1 MRIQHPQ
8 GLNREAGPPYVE
20 GGPKHGDKAWA
31 SGRHLT
37 YFKIRRRVI
46 TAANASLSAAD
57 GTENPRSLFP
67 ALPAKEALGP
77 PPLDFVMMTS
87 DEWGPQGGPPG
98 PQERPPGQETLW
110 ELIDEPERS
119 QLIKPLEEQ
128 AVEANAAATPPS
140 SGAAAEES
148 LQQAQGSVAP
158 PLQPPQQSR
167 ETEHR
172 QSGQID
178 LLQHQEERQQADSA
192 TSSHSLYEQES
203 PGQQQKQ
210 QEREEQEVQ
219 HETEP
224 IGKEACAAAS
234 FHLHKQEC
242 YDPLKAALESAAAE
256 SLLPS
261 LRRYLGLHAEPPPLM
276 PFFLGGPRPPVPF
289 LLPVATDTKGDLLS
303 SALKGG
309 VIRVG
314 LVGIPFLPAS
324 VRSLPPQTQQVQQE
338 QRKQQHAQQQLRPT
352 GISFRV
358 LEAAV
363 SLLSMNYA
371 SLIPGGGPLRVQYLA
386 YSSRAALYAALKNG
400 GIHLTEPAL
409 PYSTVQTAWGPF
421 PSLKLHA
428 ALAAPR
434 QTSSTAHTS
443 RSNSSNRQ
451 QQQEQPHN
459 PQMQQNSKQE
469 VQAKPGVLGGG
480 DRGYKARWV
489 WGSCLFHSFVS
500 AGAPWGGVP
509 VLLSLQKSLEVQRV
523 HDLALLLMGLGIERP
538 LVLIEASLPELAD
551 IVSAVLPRSTVY
563 GLVDMTRLEGPL
575 PDPTKPAS
583 NIWAGSQEPCSRA
596 SVSHRTTRL
605 GAGHAADKGG
615 SERTHNKDGAH
626 NPRGCG
632 RGQSPPSQ
640 LRGSRLPGGVL
651 LLSLSEALGAL
662 HEGTAVALVHTTPL
676 GELLGGLYI
685 GGPHGAQGGGGSPT
699 VVGALPWLL
708 EADADLVLPL
718 AAFYRKHD
726 GPDCLLQDP
735 REEFAALSAAAAEA
749 AAETRRLF
757 LIPDDEL

>member
-37 YFKIRRRVI
+37 YFKIRRRCSQTASRLGGSLYGLCRVHVQLSMPTVLLVQLLLLVLHPRVI

-289 LLPVATDTKGDLLS
+289 LLPVATDTKGEEAMLL
-303 SALKGG
+303 
-309 VIRVG
+309 
-314 LVGIPFLPAS
+314 
-324 VRSLPPQTQQVQQE
+324 
-338 QRKQQHAQQQLRPT
+338 
-352 GISFRV
+352 
-358 LEAAV
+358 
-363 SLLSMNYA
+363 
-371 SLIPGGGPLRVQYLA
+371 
-386 YSSRAALYAALKNG
+386 
-400 GIHLTEPAL
+400 
-409 PYSTVQTAWGPF
+409 
-421 PSLKLHA
+421 
-428 ALAAPR
+428 
-434 QTSSTAHTS
+434 
-443 RSNSSNRQ
+443 
-451 QQQEQPHN
+451 
-459 PQMQQNSKQE
+459 
-469 VQAKPGVLGGG
+469 
-480 DRGYKARWV
+480 
-489 WGSCLFHSFVS
+489 
-500 AGAPWGGVP
+500 
-509 VLLSLQKSLEVQRV
+509 
-523 HDLALLLMGLGIERP
+523 LLLMLLSVER
-538 LVLIEASLPELAD
+538 
-551 IVSAVLPRSTVY
+551 
-563 GLVDMTRLEGPL
+563 
-575 PDPTKPAS
+575 
-583 NIWAGSQEPCSRA
+583 
-596 SVSHRTTRL
+596 
-605 GAGHAADKGG
+605 
-615 SERTHNKDGAH
+615 GAH
-626 NPRGCG
+626 
-632 RGQSPPSQ
+632 SPS
-640 LRGSRLPGGVL
+640 RISEVVSNGS
-651 LLSLSEALGAL
+651 
-662 HEGTAVALVHTTPL
+662 LV
-676 GELLGGLYI
+676 
-685 GGPHGAQGGGGSPT
+685 
-699 VVGALPWLL
+699 
-708 EADADLVLPL
+708 
-718 AAFYRKHD
+718 K
-726 GPDCLLQDP
+726 
-735 REEFAALSAAAAEA
+735 
-749 AAETRRLF
+749 AETFTR
-757 LIPDDEL
+757 

>member
-8 GLNREAGPPYVE
+8 PPREFNRKAGPPDVE
-20 GGPKHGDKAWA
+20 GGPEHGDKA
-31 SGRHLT
+31 
-37 YFKIRRRVI
+37 VI

-98 PQERPPGQETLW
+98 PHERPPGQETLW
-110 ELIDEPERS
+110 ELSDEPERS
-119 QLIKPLEEQ
+119 QPIKPLEEQ
-128 AVEANAAATPPS
+128 AVGADTSATRPS

-148 LQQAQGSVAP
+148 LQQVQGPAAP
-158 PLQPPQQSR
+158 LLQPPQQSR
-167 ETEHR
+167 KTEQR
-172 QSGQID
+172 QNEQIV
-178 LLQHQEERQQADSA
+178 LLQQQEARQQINSA
-192 TSSHSLYEQES
+192 TSSHSLYEREN
-203 PGQQQKQ
+203 PGQQQQKQ
-210 QEREEQEVQ
+210 QEREEKEMQ

-224 IGKEACAAAS
+224 FGKDACAAAS

-324 VRSLPPQTQQVQQE
+324 VRSLPPQTQQLQQE

-363 SLLSMNYA
+363 SLLSMNYS

-428 ALAAPR
+428 ALAAPP
-434 QTSSTAHTS
+434 QTRSTAHTS

-469 VQAKPGVLGGG
+469 MQAKPGVLGGG
-480 DRGYKARWV
+480 DRGYKARWF
-489 WGSCLFHSFVS
+489 WGSCVFHSFVS
-500 AGAPWGGVP
+500 AGASWGGVP
-509 VLLSLQKSLEVQRV
+509 VLLSLQKGLEVQRV

-551 IVSAVLPRSTVY
+551 IVSAVLPKSTVY

-583 NIWAGSQEPCSRA
+583 NIRSGSQEPCPRA
-596 SVSHRTTRL
+596 CVSHRTTRL
-605 GAGHAADKGG
+605 GAAHAADKGG
-615 SERTHNKDGAH
+615 SERSHNKDRAL

-651 LLSLSEALGAL
+651 LLSLSEALGTL

-685 GGPHGAQGGGGSPT
+685 GAPHGSQGGGGPLT
-699 VVGALPWLL
+699 VAGALPWLL